1 MSATDSVNPLRPL
14 IAHRNFRIFWGGQT
28 LSLVGTW
35 MQTVAQGWLAL
46 ELSNS
51 AFVVG
56 VVSAAQSFPVLV
68 LSLYGGVVADRHDKL
83 RLVRVAQSLL
93 LLQAAL
99 LWWFTRSGH
108 LTIGWLVVLAT
119 ANGVVSAF
127 EIPARQSF
135 IVELVGRDDL
145 VDAIALNSGG
155 FNLARIVGPS
165 IAALVIGTLGLQWC
179 FALNALSYLAV
190 LAGLFMIRLPPW
202 ERDAT
207 LGSPLAGMVEG
218 FRYMRDTPG
227 VNDLIR
233 LVAVYSIFGLPFLA
247 MMPVVARD
255 VLHTG
260 ATGYGFLLT
269 CVGVGALAGALS
281 IVALG
286 RRVRRGRLLA
296 YSSYAFAVL
305 LAVFAAT
312 TVRWIA
318 AVMLLFVGFAML
330 LNGSL
335 ANGLLQSIAPDD
347 LRGRVVSAYVFTYVG
362 LAPIGSFLAGAI
374 ARWMGVGWAIGGG
387 AVVMLVY
394 AVWTFTRHPALLER

>member
-165 IAALVIGTLGLQWC
+165 IAAQLGCAAPARKPRW
-179 FALNALSYLAV
+179 
-190 LAGLFMIRLPPW
+190 
-202 ERDAT
+202 
-207 LGSPLAGMVEG
+207 GSRTRTSA
-218 FRYMRDTPG
+218 
-227 VNDLIR
+227 
-233 LVAVYSIFGLPFLA
+233 AA
-247 MMPVVARD
+247 MAAAPAQSAAD
-255 VLHTG
+255 N
-260 ATGYGFLLT
+260 
-269 CVGVGALAGALS
+269 
-281 IVALG
+281 
-286 RRVRRGRLLA
+286 
-296 YSSYAFAVL
+296 SS
-305 LAVFAAT
+305 
-312 TVRWIA
+312 
-318 AVMLLFVGFAML
+318 
-330 LNGSL
+330 
-335 ANGLLQSIAPDD
+335 P
-347 LRGRVVSAYVFTYVG
+347 
-362 LAPIGSFLAGAI
+362 
-374 ARWMGVGWAIGGG
+374 
-387 AVVMLVY
+387 
-394 AVWTFTRHPALLER
+394 